1 MKKKREAILDFTSLL
16 DVIMLILFFFV
27 IFAQLDTSEAISN
40 AKKEQEKAEQQIADA
55 QAEWEAAND
64 EKDKAN
70 AELEQLQQA
79 NALAESIIISGS
91 DDFDRALRLK
101 LILLCENDS
110 WVITVNCSKQENGE
124 IRYEEINRILD
135 VRNRDALNVA
145 NDFNKIIN
153 DYGYS
158 QEDAFLCDLMF
169 DSLDSGSNKAKRN
182 TDKMLS
188 ILQNDLGYNH
198 LFSSTTDLADLKE

>member
-1 MKKKREAILDFTSLL
+1 M
-16 DVIMLILFFFV
+16 
-27 IFAQLDTSEAISN
+27 SEI
-40 AKKEQEKAEQQIADA
+40 
-55 QAEWEAAND
+55 
-64 EKDKAN
+64 
-70 AELEQLQQA
+70 
-79 NALAESIIISGS
+79 
-91 DDFDRALRLK
+91 
-101 LILLCENDS
+101 
-110 WVITVNCSKQENGE
+110 VM
-124 IRYEEINRILD
+124 
-135 VRNRDALNVA
+135 NVA

>member
-40 AKKEQEKAEQQIADA
+40 AKMEQEKAEQQIADA
-55 QAEWEAAND
+55 QAEWKAAN
-64 EKDKAN
+64 EAKDKAN

-79 NALAESIIISGS
+79 NALAESIIINGS

-101 LILLCENDS
+101 LILFCENDS

-158 QEDAFLCDLMF
+158 QEDAFLCDLIF

-198 LFSSTTDLADLKE
+198 LFSSTTDLSDLKE